1 MQSIHGADD
10 ERLRTRGR
18 TLAILVAVFAS
29 SHLDRNIMGILA
41 EPIRLDLGLSDSQLG
56 LMTGLAF
63 AIFYA
68 TLGMPLAMWADRGN
82 RRNLIALSVAV
93 WSAMT
98 ALGGLAQNYWQLLI
112 TRIGVGAGE
121 AGSNPPSHS
130 IIADLWAPHE
140 RATAMGIFATGVS
153 FGVLLG
159 FLIGGWANQWWGWRT
174 TFLIVGLP
182 GLLLALLVRLWVP
195 EPVRGA
201 SEPELA
207 GALPPPPPFFDTVR
221 FLLRDRVMVLV
232 ILGGSFTA
240 FVGYANVIWIP
251 TYFMRVQGLPSGVVG
266 TGFALIAG
274 VGGAVGVYF
283 TGRLADAL
291 GRRRP
296 GWRLGVLAVGLVA
309 GVPLLLATVTVAN
322 PMLAFVLFTLPA
334 ILGSFHVGPV
344 FAAIQSRAPIERRAV
359 AASINLFISNI
370 IGLGAGPFFVGFV
383 SDRLAPTLGTGSL
396 AAAIGTLVAFY
407 ALAAVLFAWAAILI
421 ARESGPTEPTR
432 T

>member
-1 MQSIHGADD
+1 MHSDHRGADQA
-10 ERLRTRGR
+10 LRTRGR

-63 AIFYA
+63 ALFYA
-68 TLGMPLAMWADRGN
+68 GLGMPLALWADRGN

-98 ALGGLAQNYWQLLI
+98 ALGGLAQTYWQLLV
-112 TRIGVGAGE
+112 TRIGVAAGE

-159 FLIGGWANQWWGWRT
+159 FLIGGWANQWWGWRA
-174 TFLIVGLP
+174 TFVIVGLP
-182 GLLLALLVRLWVP
+182 GLALALLVRYRVP

-201 SEPELA
+201 SEPIPVAASPAAAE
-207 GALPPPPPFFDTVR
+207 PPSFGDTLR
-221 FLLRDRVMVLV
+221 FMFRDRVMGLV
-232 ILGGSFTA
+232 MLGGAFTS

-251 TYFMRVQGLPSGVVG
+251 TYFMRVKGLESGVVG

-274 VGGAVGVYF
+274 IGGALGVYF
-283 TGRLADAL
+283 TGWLADRL
-291 GRRRP
+291 GQRRP
-296 GWRLGVLAVGLVA
+296 GWRLGVLAIGLLA
-309 GVPLLLATVTVAN
+309 GIPLLLATVTVQS
-322 PMLAFVLFTLPA
+322 PLLAFGLFTIPA

-344 FAAIQSRAPIERRAV
+344 FAAIQSRAPVDRRAV
-359 AASINLFISNI
+359 AASINLFVANI
-370 IGLGAGPFFVGFV
+370 IGLGAGPFFVGFL
-383 SDRLAPTLGTGSL
+383 SDRLAQSLGGDALPT
-396 AAAIGTLVAFY
+396 AIGALTVFY
-407 ALAAVLFAWAAILI
+407 LLAAVLFVRAAVLTGRE
-421 ARESGPTEPTR
+421 ARGTL
-432 T
+432 